1 MSDVWYYAEVD
12 KPVGPIPLV
21 ELKHILHR
29 LKDWKDR
36 LVWHSSFN
44 DWCKAGAVPDLTVGA
59 DLLWDD
65 EARGLCLRV
74 YGNGSKSFI
83 LVYRI
88 DGHQRFIR
96 IGQSPVWSLKAARM
110 RAQELRAIA
119 DQGHDPRMSEYRERA
134 PAKD

>member
-1 MSDVWYYAEVD
+1 MGRRS
-12 KPVGPIPLV
+12 
-21 ELKHILHR
+21 
-29 LKDWKDR
+29 
-36 LVWHSSFN
+36 
-44 DWCKAGAVPDLTVGA
+44 
-59 DLLWDD
+59 
-65 EARGLCLRV
+65 ARLCLRV

-83 LVYRI
+83 FVYRI

-96 IGQSPVWSLKAARM
+96 IGQSPVWSLRAARM